1 MSSPIRRRR
10 RSQCT
15 LRAKALSMEAL
26 LSAEV
31 KISRATP
38 RMCLNCSSRSAGR
51 STGIKLPENIFHPGF
66 NRIPHLSQSA
76 FKKMISG
83 LDADQL
89 FRLGEGLDQR
99 FEFSWRRVLIARP
112 ADK

>member
-31 KISRATP
+31 KISRAAP
-38 RMCLNCSSRSAGR
+38 RMWRNCSSRIAGR
-51 STGIKLPENIFHPGF
+51 SGIKLPENIFYPGF

-76 FKKMISG
+76 LKKMVTG

-89 FRLGEGLDQR
+89 FWLGQGLDQR
-99 FEFSWRRVLIARP
+99 FEFSWWRKLIARS